1 MTRTKITIQEAQE
14 LRRLAF
20 EEDPEGTEIHEAAI
34 VDFLLSTERREILT
48 VGKWEYLQ
56 TETVDWF
63 LEQRRRKILP

>member
-14 LRRLAF
+14 LRRQAF
-20 EEDPEGTEIHEAAI
+20 EEDPEGTEIQEAAREAL
-34 VDFLLSTERREILT
+34 LLSTGSREILT

-63 LEQRRRKILP
+63 LEQRRRKIRP